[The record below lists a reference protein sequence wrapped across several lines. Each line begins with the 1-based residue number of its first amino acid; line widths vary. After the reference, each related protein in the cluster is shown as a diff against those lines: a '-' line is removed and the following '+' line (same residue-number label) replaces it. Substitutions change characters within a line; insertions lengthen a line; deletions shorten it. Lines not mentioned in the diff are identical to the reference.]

1 LLYFIV
7 ALLDKWIVL
16 LCGGQLLGLA
26 TAGTMFRMPIG
37 FSLAYY
43 LTGAILLEY
52 NAQKL
57 HKLGGQ
63 QQDSIIDSTKELT
76 VATEKVDS
84 FRRKTYWMMLGRYV
98 LFHVWSLAIASCLLW
113 VFDSVN
119 NNTVIMFISYVGAY
133 TGLLW
138 FQVCWR

>member
-1 LLYFIV
+1 
-7 ALLDKWIVL
+7 VL

-26 TAGTMFRMPIG
+26 SAGTIYRMPIG
-37 FSLAYY
+37 LSLAYY
-43 LTGAILLEY
+43 LIGAVLLDI

-63 QQDSIIDSTKELT
+63 QQDLPIDSAKELPA
-76 VATEKVDS
+76 ATEKVIS
-84 FRRKTYWMMLGRYV
+84 FRRRVYWKMLGRYM

-113 VFDSVN
+113 VFDSSSN
-119 NNTVIMFISYVGAY
+119 STVILFISYVGAY